1 MLGSLFR
8 RPTVSAFQSTSALA
22 STLFESAAAGG
33 SIFGLQTRNAT
44 KRGGGSTKNGR
55 NSIGKRLGVK
65 KYGGQQVLA
74 GNILVRQ
81 RGTTWHPG
89 QHVARGRDHTLFA
102 LVPGFVQYYRD
113 VVRGKER
120 KLVGVV
126 SSPDDRLPRDES
138 ALGRSRYFGKVD
150 LNPES
155 AVGGLEGWEVA
166 EEGEALSEEELKK
179 LIAEASAQAAVPP
192 QAAGEVRA

>member
-1 MLGSLFR
+1 MFR
-8 RPTVSAFQSTSALA
+8 QLLTRPTLPSLPSTSCLA
-22 STLFESAAAGG
+22 PTLFDASRAANVTQ
-33 SIFGLQTRNAT
+33 IRTAT
-44 KRGGGSTKNGR
+44 KRGGGSSKNGR

-81 RGTTWHPG
+81 RGTTWHAG

-120 KLVGVV
+120 KLVGIT
-126 SSPDDRLPRDES
+126 SDPADKLPRDE
-138 ALGRSRYFGKVD
+138 AAEGRSRFFGKVD
-150 LNPES
+150 LNAELL
-155 AVGGLEGWEVA
+155 GGVEAEAEGWAAQEP
-166 EEGEALSEEELKK
+166 LKEEELKRM
-179 LIAEASAQAAVPP
+179 IAEASAQAEMN
-192 QAAGEVRA
+192 QAAGAAEARA